1 MAWIVKGMWMDEMP
15 RFWEWGTYFLC
26 GSAKN
31 TYLSFWGVAVV
42 NAVSIFMLSY
52 PVDTESGVC
61 RVRIFRDWRNFLLN
75 GREWCLYGSL
85 GLELVTANL
94 GLTSTPQVL
103 TQWKQIWSHVTTNWS
118 STSRRYPPSSGHCV
132 WVGRD
137 AVFCSSKTYVLSWGI
152 SRAIKQ
158 KRIWLVHRLYWPVPD
173 LTDAVRFLAV
183 NTELPPSTQQHVF
196 FNGIGVVALMP
207 VNCSFH
213 CYSWLTLECPEQNKF

>member
-103 TQWKQIWSHVTTNWS
+103 TQWKQIWSHVADLPHQGGTCPAQVT
-118 STSRRYPPSSGHCV
+118 
-132 WVGRD
+132 
-137 AVFCSSKTYVLSWGI
+137 VFGLAEMQHSAPLK
-152 SRAIKQ
+152 
-158 KRIWLVHRLYWPVPD
+158 HM
-173 LTDAVRFLAV
+173 FLAEESA
-183 NTELPPSTQQHVF
+183 EL
-196 FNGIGVVALMP
+196 
-207 VNCSFH
+207 
-213 CYSWLTLECPEQNKF
+213 